1 MVDLKKEPS
10 PRPDEGAGFDFSHL
24 EKVTKGEKP
33 ETSSSKPNDFRDQKI
48 VEIRTPET
56 ESAGPLIE
64 PETGL
69 APGGPEIKTAPIG
82 GTIEP
87 ITSKSPILNMKPEKI
102 GNGARLERVLNG
114 LRSGGNDHAAKMAE
128 AAKHHGEHEEQK
140 NIAA

>member
-1 MVDLKKEPS
+1 MSNINKIYEDIM
-10 PRPDEGAGFDFSHL
+10 AHL

-33 ETSSSKPNDFRDQKI
+33 ETSSSKPNDFRGQKI
-48 VEIRTPET
+48 VGIRIPET

-87 ITSKSPILNMKPEKI
+87 ITSITSKSTILNMKPKKI
-102 GNGARLERVLNG
+102 GNGARLEQVLNG
-114 LRSGGNDHAAKMAE
+114 LRSGGNDHAANMAE
-128 AAKHHGEHEEQK
+128 AAKHHGEHEEQ
-140 NIAA
+140 